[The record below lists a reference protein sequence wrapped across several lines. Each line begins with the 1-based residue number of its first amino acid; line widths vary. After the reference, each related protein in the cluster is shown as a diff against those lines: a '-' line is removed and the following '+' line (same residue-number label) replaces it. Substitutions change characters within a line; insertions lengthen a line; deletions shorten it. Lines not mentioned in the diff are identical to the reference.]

1 MSYGA
6 DCLGLTDGPQR
17 YCTECGVF
25 HGDKPPVINRDWV
38 WQPENVKEKPNV

>member
-6 DCLGLTDGPQR
+6 DCLGQINGPQR

-25 HGDKPPVINRDWV
+25 HGVHAPEVPQQIPRINKDWC
-38 WQPENVKEKPNV
+38 WN